1 MAFNF
6 RPTKSQQILNKK
18 KPLAEEAAAVHEYVM
33 SSYGVGIILD
43 PTKNNF
49 KEGFTLSPNNINMP
63 SAKAISVAIGIPK
76 PIGFSGFNPIK
87 ISAGTTIPPIAATT
101 GNAALCKVDNSP
113 ISNSLLIS
121 SPTIR
126 KNKDIKPSSIQ

>member
-49 KEGFTLSPNNINMP
+49 KE
-63 SAKAISVAIGIPK
+63 
-76 PIGFSGFNPIK
+76 IK
-87 ISAGTTIPPIAATT
+87 IPRLVEQQINLAGIKKA
-101 GNAALCKVDNSP
+101 
-113 ISNSLLIS
+113 LIS
-121 SPTIR
+121 ALIPIELL
-126 KNKDIKPSSIQ
+126 DIKTIDMGFDYSDHQPVRASFKLL